1 MFEVTLYSTPTDV
14 ARAHGDCF
22 DRVLSSSDHFRPL
35 CFPAPPLTPLFLNC
49 WRKDMHDA
57 LMFILKGLFT
67 LMAVR

>member
-14 ARAHGDCF
+14 ARAWRLFRPCSVFIGPLPSV
-22 DRVLSSSDHFRPL
+22 VLSV
-35 CFPAPPLTPLFLNC
+35 PPLTPLFLNC
-49 WRKDMHDA
+49 WRKDMHDV